1 MEIFLRLENVIKQLI
16 KNDLSIA
23 VAESCTGGYVSNMFT
38 NISGASKTFERGI
51 VCYSNEAKITLL
63 NVDPKIIN
71 EFGAVS
77 DEVARQL
84 AFNLRILSNVN
95 ISVGITG
102 IAGPT
107 GGTNEKP
114 VGLVYVSFSTKE
126 ETIVN
131 QYSFQ
136 NSRLEFKEKVFEK
149 ILEWLENYLNLRY
162 NKSHDINLP

>member
-1 MEIFLRLENVIKQLI
+1 MENFSRLENVIKQLI
-16 KNDLSIA
+16 TNELSIA

-63 NVDPKIIN
+63 NVDPKILD

-107 GGTNEKP
+107 GGTIEKP
-114 VGLVYVSFSTKE
+114 VGLVYVSFSTEE
-126 ETIVN
+126 ETIVKQFN
-131 QYSFQ
+131 FQ
-136 NSRLEFKEKVFEK
+136 TDRLEFKEKVFEE
-149 ILEWLENYLNLRY
+149 ILGWFEKFLDLE
-162 NKSHDINLP
+162 

>member
-1 MEIFLRLENVIKQLI
+1 MENFSRLEKVIKQLI
-16 KNDLSIA
+16 TNDLSIA

-63 NVDPKIIN
+63 NVDPKIID

-77 DEVARQL
+77 DVVAKQL

-114 VGLVYVSFSTKE
+114 VGLVYVSFSTEE
-126 ETIVN
+126 ETIVKQFN
-131 QYSFQ
+131 FQ
-136 NSRLEFKEKVFEK
+136 TDRLEFKEKVFKEILGWFEK
-149 ILEWLENYLNLRY
+149 FLDLE
-162 NKSHDINLP
+162 

>member
-1 MEIFLRLENVIKQLI
+1 MENLPRLENVIKQLI

-23 VAESCTGGYVSNMFT
+23 FAESCTGGYVSNMFT

-63 NVDPKIIN
+63 NVDPKILD

-77 DEVARQL
+77 DVVARQL
-84 AFNLRILSNVN
+84 ALNLRILSNVN

-114 VGLVYVSFSTKE
+114 VGLVYVSFSTEE
-126 ETIVN
+126 ETIVKQFN
-131 QYSFQ
+131 FQ
-136 NSRLEFKEKVFEK
+136 TNRLEFKEKVFEE
-149 ILEWLENYLNLRY
+149 ILTWLENFLNLE
-162 NKSHDINLP
+162 

>member
-1 MEIFLRLENVIKQLI
+1 MENFSRLENVIKQLI
-16 KNDLSIA
+16 TNDLSIA

-63 NVDPKIIN
+63 NVDPKIID

-77 DEVARQL
+77 DVVAKQL

-114 VGLVYVSFSTKE
+114 VGLVYVSFSTEE
-126 ETIVN
+126 ETIVKQFN
-131 QYSFQ
+131 FQ
-136 NSRLEFKEKVFEK
+136 TDRLEFKEKVFKEILGWFEK
-149 ILEWLENYLNLRY
+149 FLDLE
-162 NKSHDINLP
+162 

>member
-1 MEIFLRLENVIKQLI
+1 MENFSRLENVIKQLI
-16 KNDLSIA
+16 TNDLSIA

-63 NVDPKIIN
+63 NVDPKILD

-107 GGTNEKP
+107 GGTIEKP
-114 VGLVYVSFSTKE
+114 VGLVYVSFSTEE
-126 ETIVN
+126 ETIVKQFN
-131 QYSFQ
+131 FQ
-136 NSRLEFKEKVFEK
+136 TNRLEFKEKVFEE
-149 ILEWLENYLNLRY
+149 ILGWFEKFLDLE
-162 NKSHDINLP
+162 

>member
-1 MEIFLRLENVIKQLI
+1 MENFSRLEKVIKQLI
-16 KNDLSIA
+16 TNDLSIA

-63 NVDPKIIN
+63 NVDPKILD

-107 GGTNEKP
+107 GGTIEKP
-114 VGLVYVSFSTKE
+114 VGLVYVSFSTEE
-126 ETIVN
+126 ETIVKQFN
-131 QYSFQ
+131 FQ
-136 NSRLEFKEKVFEK
+136 TDRLEFKEKVFEE
-149 ILEWLENYLNLRY
+149 ILGWFEKFLDLE
-162 NKSHDINLP
+162 

>member
-1 MEIFLRLENVIKQLI
+1 MENFSRLENVIKQLI

-23 VAESCTGGYVSNMFT
+23 FAESCTGGYVSNMFT

-51 VCYSNEAKITLL
+51 ICYSNEAKVTLL
-63 NVDPKIIN
+63 NVDPKILD

-77 DEVARQL
+77 DVVARQL

-114 VGLVYVSFSTKE
+114 VGLVYVSFSTEE
-126 ETIVN
+126 ETIVKQFN
-131 QYSFQ
+131 FQ
-136 NSRLEFKEKVFEK
+136 TNRLEFKEKVFEE
-149 ILEWLENYLNLRY
+149 ILTWLENFLNLE
-162 NKSHDINLP
+162 

>member
-1 MEIFLRLENVIKQLI
+1 MENFSRLETVIQQLI
-16 KNDLSIA
+16 KKKLSIA

-51 VCYSNEAKITLL
+51 VCYSNEAKIALL
-63 NVDPKIIN
+63 NVDPKIID

-114 VGLVYVSFSTKE
+114 VGLVYVSFSIEE
-126 ETIVN
+126 ETIVKQFN
-131 QYSFQ
+131 FQ
-136 NSRLEFKEKVFEK
+136 TNRLEFKEKVFEE
-149 ILEWLENYLNLRY
+149 ILEWLENFLNL
-162 NKSHDINLP
+162 K

>member
-1 MEIFLRLENVIKQLI
+1 MENFSRLENVIKQLI
-16 KNDLSIA
+16 KNELSIA

-51 VCYSNEAKITLL
+51 ICYSNEAKITLL
-63 NVDPKIIN
+63 NVDPKIID

-77 DEVARQL
+77 DVVAKQL
-84 AFNLRILSNVN
+84 ALNLRILSNVN

-114 VGLVYVSFSTKE
+114 VGLVYVSFSTEE
-126 ETIVN
+126 ETIVKQFN
-131 QYSFQ
+131 FQ
-136 NSRLEFKEKVFEK
+136 TNRLEFKEKVFEE
-149 ILEWLENYLNLRY
+149 ILEWFEKFLDL
-162 NKSHDINLP
+162 D

>member
-1 MEIFLRLENVIKQLI
+1 MENFSRLENVIKQLI
-16 KNDLSIA
+16 KNELSIA

-51 VCYSNEAKITLL
+51 ICYSNEAKITLL
-63 NVDPKIIN
+63 NVDPKIID

-77 DEVARQL
+77 DVVAKQL
-84 AFNLRILSNVN
+84 ALNLRILSNVN

-114 VGLVYVSFSTKE
+114 VGLVYVSFSTEE
-126 ETIVN
+126 ETIVK
-131 QYSFQ
+131 QFKFET
-136 NSRLEFKEKVFEK
+136 SRMQFKEKVFEE
-149 ILEWLENYLNLRY
+149 ILEWFENFL
-162 NKSHDINLP
+162 HIE

>member
-1 MEIFLRLENVIKQLI
+1 MENFSRLENVIKQLI

-23 VAESCTGGYVSNMFT
+23 FAESCTGGYVSNMFT

-63 NVDPKIIN
+63 NVDPKILD

-77 DEVARQL
+77 DVVARQL
-84 AFNLRILSNVN
+84 ALNLRILSNVN

-114 VGLVYVSFSTKE
+114 VGLVYVSFSTEE
-126 ETIVN
+126 ETIVKQFN
-131 QYSFQ
+131 FQ
-136 NSRLEFKEKVFEK
+136 TNRLEFKEKVFEE
-149 ILEWLENYLNLRY
+149 ILTWLENFLNLE
-162 NKSHDINLP
+162 

>member
-1 MEIFLRLENVIKQLI
+1 MENFSRLENVIKQLI
-16 KNDLSIA
+16 KNELSIA

-51 VCYSNEAKITLL
+51 ICYSNEAKITLL
-63 NVDPKIIN
+63 NVDPKIID

-77 DEVARQL
+77 DVVAKQL
-84 AFNLRILSNVN
+84 ALNLRILSNVN

-114 VGLVYVSFSTKE
+114 VGLVYVSFSTEE
-126 ETIVN
+126 ETIVKQFN
-131 QYSFQ
+131 FQ
-136 NSRLEFKEKVFEK
+136 TNRLEFKEKVFEE
-149 ILEWLENYLNLRY
+149 ILTWFEKFLDL
-162 NKSHDINLP
+162 D